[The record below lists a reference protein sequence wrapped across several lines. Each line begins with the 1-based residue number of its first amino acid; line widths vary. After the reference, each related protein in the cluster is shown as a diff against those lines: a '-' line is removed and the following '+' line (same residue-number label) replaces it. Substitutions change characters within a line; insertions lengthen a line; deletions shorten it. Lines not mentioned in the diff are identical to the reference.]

1 MRATTKFRELME
13 REKCLGMPGVYDCF
27 SARIVEKMGFASLY
41 VTGYGIE
48 ATKLGRP
55 DLGLS
60 GMSEVTDHAG
70 NICDSVDVPVI
81 CDSDVG
87 WGGVLNVMR
96 TVRAFEKAGVAG
108 IHIEDQGMPKKC
120 GGLDGRKNITLDE
133 MVGKIKAAKEA
144 ITDPDFVFIARSDAK
159 VYGIDEIKRRLEAY
173 LDAGADLVMVGER
186 YTVDELRDLANTFR
200 GKLMVCG
207 GFHNCEE
214 MNLSLDEYA
223 EMGVKVV
230 AYALVGLGA
239 AAKAIK
245 EAYQPLLT
253 NRVITNEELFA
264 LCMDIVSMNRQLDI
278 KKYLNYES
286 MYTPIV

>member
-13 REKCLGMPGVYDCF
+13 RETCIGLPGAYDCF
-27 SARIVEKMGFASLY
+27 SARLVEKMGFPAVY

-48 ATKLGRP
+48 ATRLGRP

-60 GMSEVTDHAG
+60 SMSEVIDQAS
-70 NICDSVDVPVI
+70 NIADTVSAPVI

-87 WGGVLNVMR
+87 WGGALNVIR
-96 TVRAFEKAGVAG
+96 TVKAFEKAGVAG
-108 IHIEDQGMPKKC
+108 IHLEDQGMPKKC
-120 GGLDGRKNITLDE
+120 GGLDGRKNITLEE
-133 MVGKIKAAKEA
+133 MVGKIKAAKEVLE
-144 ITDPDFVFIARSDAK
+144 DPDFVLIARSDAK
-159 VYGIDEIKRRLEAY
+159 VYGIDEVKRRLSAY
-173 LDAGADLVMVGER
+173 LEAGADLVMVGER
-186 YTVDELRDLANTFR
+186 YTVEELKDLANTFR

-239 AAKAIK
+239 AAKAIR
-245 EAYQPLLT
+245 EAYKPLLN

-264 LCMDIVSMNRQLDI
+264 MCMDIVSMNRQLDI
-278 KKYLNYES
+278 KKYLDWEAKF
-286 MYTPIV
+286 TPVV